1 MKLKIT
7 TTSVKKLLANDFD
20 GDRVLTDDEIKG
32 FQAKLE
38 KSGNVT
44 FALRFSVNG
53 QRREKPLGRF
63 GNVTVAR
70 ARQLAQ
76 INAGKAAGG
85 TDVVKEDRAQRRLTG
100 KTVNAVL
107 DMFETIYLGKKQVGQ
122 EDGQPIF
129 SYNVKSA
136 KQYVRC
142 FARDVRPSIGKLNI
156 YDVKRSDVASMVQ
169 AITIKRN
176 APAMAEHARTFTAVA
191 FNWFVTEDD
200 DFVNP
205 IAGGRR
211 GIKGGR
217 RPRKARNRALDE
229 QEIRDVWQALD
240 ECQGQGA
247 MPASFA
253 GMVRTLLLTASRL
266 RMVTHMHRD
275 EIDGRDWTIPAER
288 MKSGQE
294 FLVVLPDAVLD
305 LIRSRNT
312 TPHVFSAGDGS
323 KGLGGLS
330 KPKRTLD
337 AKIAEIRKRE
347 KRDPMK
353 RWVLHD
359 LRRTARG
366 LMKRGGVDPDTCER
380 VLAHAIPGIRG
391 VYDVEDYRPEKAHA
405 LKVLAEQVNRI
416 VRGKNAKVVEF
427 RRVS

>member
-7 TTSVKKLLANDFD
+7 TTSVKKLLAD
-20 GDRVLTDDEIKG
+20 GYGGECVLTDDEIRG

-38 KSGNVT
+38 KSGNVS
-44 FALRFSVNG
+44 FALRYSVNG
-53 QRREKPLGRF
+53 QRQEKPLGKF

-70 ARQLAQ
+70 ARQLAT
-76 INAGKAAGG
+76 INAGITAGG
-85 TDVVKEDRAQRRLTG
+85 TDVVKEDKAARRVSG

-107 DMFETIYLGKKQVGQ
+107 DMFETIYLGKKKVGQ
-122 EDGQPIF
+122 EDGQPIY
-129 SYNVKSA
+129 SYAVKSA

-142 FARDVRPSIGKLNI
+142 FASDVRPSIGHLNI
-156 YDVKRSDVASMVQ
+156 YEVKRSDVASMVQ
-169 AITIKRN
+169 SIIIKRN

-200 DFVNP
+200 DFINP

-217 RPRKARNRALDE
+217 RPRKSRVRALDE
-229 QEIRDVWQALD
+229 QEIRDIWQALD
-240 ECQGQGA
+240 ECQGQGGV
-247 MPASFA
+247 PASFPA
-253 GMVRTLLLTASRL
+253 MVRTLLLTAARL

-294 FLVVLPDAVLD
+294 FLVVLSDAVLD

-312 TPHVFSAGDGS
+312 TPHVFSSGDGS

-330 KPKRTLD
+330 KPKRILQ
-337 AKIAEIRKRE
+337 AKIAEIRSRE

-380 VLAHAIPGIRG
+380 ALAHAIPGIRG

-405 LKVLAEQVNRI
+405 LKVLAEQVARI
-416 VRGKNAKVVEF
+416 VRGKSAKVVEF
-427 RRVS
+427 RRTG